1 MAAAAQNERKGEKR
15 MMQTKPSGGGKK
27 LLAVLLALV
36 MLLGMFPVSAMA
48 AVSENGLSDQL
59 AQTQADTEAQ
69 VPVLVDGVKDQTA
82 TVQTGKSYQLD
93 DLMDGKIF
101 KDPSGKSL
109 TYQNYFYQLSTDGGK
124 NWGELTGF
132 KMMEFGGVDKNLSQ
146 SKAGTYIYR
155 FCAKNAAGYSTAYWT
170 LTLNFRDVVTE
181 NVNFYVGQDQN
192 YGTTNKYPVLELYK
206 TAGIDENQFD
216 YVGWFT
222 NAEGE
227 TEYVYDP
234 HAYTIK
240 DGETDYVTIDGK
252 DYELHDYEKI
262 AFTNSAFDSADTS
275 ATASNTVVNK
285 YNMFYATL
293 STGRYS
299 TRGYGWDAE
308 KKAYTVYLGGQSMP
322 LPMEKDIYG
331 GGGNDIHLGVVS
343 VYATTKRS
351 DGKYFNTDDY
361 YAEMIMPI
369 TGSMIHAG
377 TPYTYTRNSSD
388 YTAYPFLSFEAG
400 NGSLYNIYAYPKDT
414 EHYMFNQSIN
424 QTTSA
429 TYYVTTKNIS
439 IANAIELKATVPQT
453 ADFQLY
459 FQYNNFNTKS
469 VAPLTEAVV
478 NADQTKTLTYR
489 ISQSNGNYTWRM
501 TDTTGQYVTKAGWL
515 AGSSASVE
523 KTFTFDENSAA
534 DKKTHDTSGLGSTVS
549 TRDEADIQVF
559 LAHSGFMSTSEK
571 YRVRAFRMWEI
582 IDSDAGNIMVEPE
595 FNVQVLQGNKDD
607 VNQVNGGNATGN
619 WIDVKPTG
627 TDIVAVNYNA
637 IDMYASDGTYRSHGG
652 LFPATAPER
661 TGVFVITNEAAGSAD
676 ANIAFNGSKETN
688 RGSEWDYNYDT
699 WFYMNTDTAPTL
711 DFTVTGKANVSYA
724 VVTTNA
730 SLQSTLSDWTSVS
743 ADESGYYHA
752 DLLKFRN
759 AGTKGGTVII
769 RMTDST
775 GTSYRLVRVA
785 EMSVTVTNA
794 SSPGEAFMPGDKL
807 NVTFS
812 GLYRGFDKVSG
823 IFNPLT
829 LYQRYTAGE
838 KEFSGSLGQY
848 QQMDRVSVQVTLP
861 EDITFPEG
869 ETKTT
874 YTFTNGYTY
883 GSMYSASSP
892 FDTLYQMT
900 DTGVGTNFS
909 AVNASFAM
917 NRMADLTV
925 EVAEKVTYTVKMNIS
940 DENGPVAGV
949 PVVLKDKSGT
959 VIADEAD
966 GTYKLGYGEYSYSIV
981 SAGYVCKNGSFK
993 LGSADAADL
1002 VDGVLTK
1009 NVTIVKAPEGAWDG
1023 TTTTEPA
1030 QVDGVYQISSGAELA
1045 WFAQAVNSGTNG
1057 GKLSAVMTADIDLAG
1072 YNWTPIGQNSENK
1085 RFAGSFDGQGHT
1097 ITNLQINYAGT
1108 TPVPPYLG
1116 LFGFVSGD
1124 STAEPAVIK
1133 NLTAVGDVT
1142 MSSSKNVIGAYS
1154 GGLIGRADYAQLTNL
1169 HSAINVTVNRTG
1181 GNWDN
1186 LGGLV
1191 GYAQST
1197 TITNCSN
1204 SGNVTGWR
1212 YAGGIAGNITSS
1224 SSIIGCVNTG
1234 NIKNPSTCASG
1245 IVANVNT
1252 GCKVIGC
1259 YNTGAVQAGGNYA
1272 AGIAGYV
1279 GNAEVSNCFNTGAV
1293 TCNPSFTYGSLIGTV
1308 THADATIRNLYYL
1321 EGTCDKGGIGA
1332 VKNAETQTSAA
1343 VTAEKLASA
1352 DFVTDIN
1359 KDLSDPIFIKG
1370 AKHPVFPWMPFDG
1383 VEAWD
1388 GTTKTVPKQVKGVYQ
1403 ISNAEELAW
1412 FGAQTRK
1419 TGKNGISGVLTNNID
1434 LGGHDWTS
1442 CMIGDTSVN
1451 GTGYSGTFDGAGHTI
1466 RGFSLTKSI
1475 KGSSGSGTWGF
1486 IGFADKA
1493 TIKNFTLEG
1502 TLTADFAA
1510 CTATTRGIYFGLI
1523 ANAKGCTISGV
1534 TSNVNINVINDENSY
1549 MTGYMGGIVGS
1560 AGASGKD
1567 TKTST
1572 LIEDCVNNGT
1582 ISAGT
1587 EAAGIV
1593 CSANLYVTI
1602 RNCMNTG
1609 NITASGTTSG
1619 DAGGI
1624 VGFNEGG
1631 LVDGCVNHGSIKG
1644 TSDVGG
1650 IAGKMATEYTNP
1662 DSVES
1667 TIQNCYNTGS
1677 VYSQSIGKNTNGV
1690 GGIAGST
1697 SGATS
1702 KKIYSCVK
1710 NCYNTGSVSFDP
1722 NGSGVANAAAGSIT
1736 GKSSYLK
1743 GINCYFLE
1751 GTAEKAVGNGTLR
1764 VTLTSVEAKSAADL
1778 KALALTLGASFKAD
1792 TAKINNGYP
1801 VLTWQPGEVCQH
1813 TVTEVK
1819 NAQSATC
1826 TADGYTGDTYCKLC
1840 GTKISE
1846 GHAIAATGHKLTRT
1860 EAKAATCTEKGNSEY
1875 YTCSACGKYFRDAEG
1890 KNAIEKDSW
1899 VIAATGHNM
1908 TKTEAKAATCT
1919 EAGNSEYYTCSACGK
1934 YFSDAK
1940 GETEIAKGSWV
1951 IEATGHNMT
1960 KTAAKAATC
1969 TEAGNSEYYTCSA
1982 CGKYFSDAKG
1992 ENEIAKDSW
2001 IIEATGHDM
2010 TKTEAKAATC
2020 TEAGNS
2026 EYYTCSGC
2034 GKYFSDAKG
2043 ENEIAKDSWII
2054 KALGHV
2060 EVKDAAKAATCTEK
2074 GLTEG
2079 SHCSRCNTVLK
2090 AQTETP
2096 ALGHVEVKDAAKAAT
2111 CTETGLTE
2119 GVHCSRCNTVLKAQT
2134 ETPALGHVEVKDAAK
2149 AATCT
2154 ETGLTEGVHCSRCN
2168 TVLKAQ
2174 TETPALGHVEV
2185 KDAAKAA
2192 TCTETG
2198 LTEGVHCSRCNA
2210 VLKAQTETPA
2220 LGHVEVKDAAKA
2232 ATCTETG
2239 LTEGVHC
2246 SRCNTVLKAQT
2257 ETPALGH
2264 DYKNGVCTRCDAKDP
2279 NYKPAAPAI
2288 STSYAA
2294 STGKPTV
2301 KWNAVDRA
2309 VKYEVYRA
2317 ATRNGTY
2324 KLMGTVTGT
2333 SYTDES
2339 AYAGYT
2345 YFYKVTAVDAGGVK
2359 GNFSAI
2365 HSAICHCAKPTVT
2378 PDYLTST
2385 GKPYIKWKAVNG
2397 AVKYQVYRAGT
2408 KTGTY
2413 KLLGTTTKTNYTDS
2427 TASAGYTYYYKVKA
2441 VSKVKSS
2448 ANSAYS
2454 AAISAISHCA
2464 KPTVTPDYLTSTGK
2478 PYIKWKA
2485 VNGAVK
2491 YQVYRAGTKTGTYK
2505 LLGTTTKTNYTD
2517 STASAGY
2524 TYYYKVKAV
2533 SKVKTSANS
2542 AYSTIVSAVCHCA
2555 KPVVKITTSSGDPKL
2570 KWSAVTGA
2578 VKYQVY
2584 RATSS
2589 GGTYTKVATT
2599 TAKTYI
2605 DKTAVSGKTYYYKV
2619 KAVSKVKTS
2628 ANSAFSAVKSIRAK

>member
-15 MMQTKPSGGGKK
+15 MMQTKPSSGGKK

-59 AQTQADTEAQ
+59 SQIQADTEAQ

-192 YGTTNKYPVLELYK
+192 YSTNGNKYPILELYK

-216 YVGWFT
+216 YVGWFA
-222 NAEGE
+222 NAEGK

-424 QTTSA
+424 QTTNA

-489 ISQSNGNYTWRM
+489 ISQKNGNYTWRM

-515 AGSSASVE
+515 ASSEGNVE

-559 LAHSGFMSTSEK
+559 LTHSGFMSTSDK

-637 IDMYASDGTYRSHGG
+637 IDMYASDGTHRSHGG

-711 DFTVTGKANVSYA
+711 DFTVTGKADVSYA

-743 ADESGYYHA
+743 ADKSGYYHA

-794 SSPGEAFMPGDKL
+794 SNPGEAFMPGDKL

-829 LYQRYTAGE
+829 LFQRYTAGE
-838 KEFSGSLGQY
+838 KEFSGSLSQY
-848 QQMDRVSVQVTLP
+848 QKMDRVSVQVTLP

-909 AVNASFAM
+909 AVGVSFAM

-925 EVAEKVTYTVKMNIS
+925 EVAEKVLYTVKMNIS

-959 VIADEAD
+959 VIAAEAD

-1009 NVTIVKAPEGAWDG
+1009 NVTIVKASEGAWDG
-1023 TTTTEPA
+1023 TTKTEPA

-1045 WFAQAVNSGTNG
+1045 WFAQAVNRGTNG

-1072 YNWTPIGQNSENK
+1072 YNWTPIGQNSYNK
-1085 RFAGSFDGQGHT
+1085 KFAGTFDGQGHT

-1108 TPVPPYLG
+1108 TPVSPYLG
-1116 LFGFVSGD
+1116 LFGFVAGTSA
-1124 STAEPAVIK
+1124 SPAVIK

-1142 MSSSKNVIGAYS
+1142 MSSSKNVSGAYS
-1154 GGLIGRADYAQLTNL
+1154 GGLIARADYAQLTNL
-1169 HSAINVTVNRTG
+1169 HSAINVTVNRTV

-1186 LGGLV
+1186 LGGLL

-1279 GNAEVSNCFNTGAV
+1279 GNAEVSNCFNTGTV

-1388 GTTKTVPKQVKGVYQ
+1388 GTTKTEPKLVDGVYQ

-1442 CMIGDTSVN
+1442 CMIGATSVY

-1466 RGFSLTKSI
+1466 RGFSLTKSV

-1619 DAGGI
+1619 NAGGI
-1624 VGFNEGG
+1624 AGNNEGG
-1631 LVDGCVNHGSIKG
+1631 LIDGCVNTGNIKG

-1650 IAGKMATEYTNP
+1650 IAGSIETAYTNP
-1662 DSVES
+1662 DSVEC

-1677 VYSQSIGKNTNGV
+1677 VYSQSIGKYTNGV

-1813 TVTEVK
+1813 TETEVK
-1819 NAQSATC
+1819 NAQPATC

-1840 GTKISE
+1840 GAKISE
-1846 GHAIAATGHKLTRT
+1846 GHAIATTGHKLTKT
-1860 EAKAATCTEKGNSEY
+1860 EAKAATCTEAGNSEY
-1875 YTCSACGKYFRDAEG
+1875 YTCGTCGKYFSDAKGE
-1890 KNAIEKDSW
+1890 NEIAKDSW
-1899 VIAATGHNM
+1899 VIEATGHKL

-1934 YFSDAK
+1934 YFSDAEGK
-1940 GETEIAKGSWV
+1940 NA
-1951 IEATGHNMT
+1951 IE
-1960 KTAAKAATC
+1960 
-1969 TEAGNSEYYTCSA
+1969 
-1982 CGKYFSDAKG
+1982 
-1992 ENEIAKDSW
+1992 
-2001 IIEATGHDM
+2001 
-2010 TKTEAKAATC
+2010 
-2020 TEAGNS
+2020 
-2026 EYYTCSGC
+2026 
-2034 GKYFSDAKG
+2034 
-2043 ENEIAKDSWII
+2043 KDSWII

-2060 EVKDAAKAATCTEK
+2060 EVKDAAKAATCTET

-2079 SHCSRCNTVLK
+2079 VHCSRCNTVLK

-2198 LTEGVHCSRCNA
+2198 LTEGVHCSRCNT

-2239 LTEGVHC
+2239 LTEGSHC

-2257 ETPALGH
+2257 STPALGH
-2264 DYKNGVCTRCDAKDP
+2264 SYKNGVCTRCGAKDP
-2279 NYKPAAPAI
+2279 NYKPAAPTI
-2288 STSYAA
+2288 STGYAA
-2294 STGKPTV
+2294 KTGKPTV
-2301 KWNAVDRA
+2301 KWSTVSGAA
-2309 VKYEVYRA
+2309 KYEVYRA

-2339 AYAGYT
+2339 AYAGYI
-2345 YFYKVTAVDAGGVK
+2345 YFYKVRVVDAGGVK
-2359 GNFSAI
+2359 GTFSTI
-2365 HSAICHCAKPTVT
+2365 LSGTCHCAMPVVSSG
-2378 PDYLTST
+2378 YVAST
-2385 GKPYIKWKAVNG
+2385 GKPTVKWSAVSG
-2397 AVKYQVYRAGT
+2397 AAKYEVYRAAT
-2408 KTGTY
+2408 RNGTY
-2413 KLLGTTTKTNYTDS
+2413 KLLGTVTGTSYTDES
-2427 TASAGYTYYYKVKA
+2427 ADAGYIYFYKVKA
-2441 VSKVKSS
+2441 VSKVR
-2448 ANSAYS
+2448 S
-2454 AAISAISHCA
+2454 AADSNFSA
-2464 KPTVTPDYLTSTGK
+2464 V
-2478 PYIKWKA
+2478 
-2485 VNGAVK
+2485 
-2491 YQVYRAGTKTGTYK
+2491 
-2505 LLGTTTKTNYTD
+2505 
-2517 STASAGY
+2517 
-2524 TYYYKVKAV
+2524 
-2533 SKVKTSANS
+2533 
-2542 AYSTIVSAVCHCA
+2542 VSATCHCA

-2570 KWSAVTGA
+2570 TWSAVTNA
-2578 VKYQVY
+2578 SKYEVY
-2584 RATSS
+2584 RATSKT
-2589 GGTYTKVATT
+2589 GTYTKVATT
-2599 TAKTYI
+2599 TAKSYT
-2605 DKTAVSGKTYYYKV
+2605 DKTAKAGTTYYYKV
-2619 KAVSKVKTS
+2619 KAVSKVRPS
-2628 ANSAFSAVKSIRAK
+2628 ANSAFSAIKSIKAK

>member
-1 MAAAAQNERKGEKR
+1 

-222 NAEGE
+222 NAEGK

-262 AFTNSAFDSADTS
+262 AFTNSTFDSADTS

-377 TPYTYTRNSSD
+377 TPYTYTRYSSD

-429 TYYVTTKNIS
+429 TYSVTTKNIS

-489 ISQSNGNYTWRM
+489 ISQKNGNYTWRM

-515 AGSSASVE
+515 ASSEGNVE

-534 DKKTHDTSGLGSTVS
+534 DKKIHDTSGLGSTVS

-559 LAHSGFMSTSEK
+559 LAHSGFMSTSDK

-676 ANIAFNGSKETN
+676 ANIAFSGSKETN

-743 ADESGYYHA
+743 ADKSGYYHA

-812 GLYRGFDKVSG
+812 GLYRGIDKVSG

-925 EVAEKVTYTVKMNIS
+925 EVAEKVLYTVKMNIS

-959 VIADEAD
+959 VIAAEAD

-1009 NVTIVKAPEGAWDG
+1009 NVTIVKASEGAWDG

-1045 WFAQAVNSGTNG
+1045 WFAQAVNRGTNG

-1072 YNWTPIGQNSENK
+1072 YNWTPIGQNSYNK
-1085 RFAGSFDGQGHT
+1085 KFAGTFDGQGHT

-1108 TPVPPYLG
+1108 TPIPPYLG

-1142 MSSSKNVIGAYS
+1142 MSSSKNVIAAYS
-1154 GGLIGRADYAQLTNL
+1154 GGMVGRADYAQLTNL

-1352 DFVTDIN
+1352 DFVTNIN

-1388 GTTKTVPKQVKGVYQ
+1388 GTTKTAPKLVSGVYQ

-1419 TGKNGISGVLTNNID
+1419 NGKNGISGVLTNNID

-1475 KGSSGSGTWGF
+1475 KGRSGSGTWGF

-1572 LIEDCVNNGT
+1572 LIENCVNNGT

-1677 VYSQSIGKNTNGV
+1677 VYSQFIGKYTNGV

-1722 NGSGVANAAAGSIT
+1722 NGSGVGSGVANAAAGSIT

-1813 TVTEVK
+1813 TETEVK
-1819 NAQSATC
+1819 NAQPATC
-1826 TADGYTGDTYCKLC
+1826 TADGYTGDTYCKSC
-1840 GTKISE
+1840 GIKVSSGQVIPATGHDMTKTAAKAATCTETGNSE
-1846 GHAIAATGHKLTRT
+1846 YYTCSACGKYFSDAEGKNEIAKDSWVIAATGHSMTKTDAKAPTCTEAGNSEYYTCSTCGKYFSDAKGENEIAKDSWVIAATGHDMTKTAAKAATCTEAGNSEYYTCSGCGKYFSDAEGKNAIEKDSWVIEAIGHKLTKT
-1860 EAKAATCTEKGNSEY
+1860 EAKAATCTEAGNSEYYTCGTCGKYFSDAEGKNAIEKDSWIIEANDHNMTKTAAKAATCTEAGNSEY

-1908 TKTEAKAATCT
+1908 TKT
-1919 EAGNSEYYTCSACGK
+1919 
-1934 YFSDAK
+1934 
-1940 GETEIAKGSWV
+1940 
-1951 IEATGHNMT
+1951 
-1960 KTAAKAATC
+1960 AAKAATC
-1969 TEAGNSEYYTCSA
+1969 TEAGNSEYYTCGT
-1982 CGKYFSDAKG
+1982 CGKYFSDAEG

-2001 IIEATGHDM
+2001 IIEATGHKL
-2010 TKTEAKAATC
+2010 TKTE
-2020 TEAGNS
+2020 
-2026 EYYTCSGC
+2026 
-2034 GKYFSDAKG
+2034 
-2043 ENEIAKDSWII
+2043 
-2054 KALGHV
+2054 
-2060 EVKDAAKAATCTEK
+2060 
-2074 GLTEG
+2074 
-2079 SHCSRCNTVLK
+2079 
-2090 AQTETP
+2090 
-2096 ALGHVEVKDAAKAAT
+2096 AKAAT

-2134 ETPALGHVEVKDAAK
+2134 
-2149 AATCT
+2149 
-2154 ETGLTEGVHCSRCN
+2154 S
-2168 TVLKAQ
+2168 
-2174 TETPALGHVEV
+2174 
-2185 KDAAKAA
+2185 
-2192 TCTETG
+2192 
-2198 LTEGVHCSRCNA
+2198 
-2210 VLKAQTETPA
+2210 
-2220 LGHVEVKDAAKA
+2220 
-2232 ATCTETG
+2232 
-2239 LTEGVHC
+2239 
-2246 SRCNTVLKAQT
+2246 
-2257 ETPALGH
+2257 TPALGH
-2264 DYKNGVCTRCDAKDP
+2264 DYKNGVCTRCGAKDP
-2279 NYKPAAPAI
+2279 NYKPAAPTI
-2288 STSYAA
+2288 STGFVA

-2301 KWNAVDRA
+2301 KWNAVSGA
-2309 VKYEVYRA
+2309 AKYEVYRA

-2339 AYAGYT
+2339 AYAGYI
-2345 YFYKVTAVDAGGVK
+2345 YFYKVRVVDAGGVK
-2359 GNFSAI
+2359 GNFSTI
-2365 HSAICHCAKPTVT
+2365 LSGTCHCAMPVVSSG
-2378 PDYLTST
+2378 YVAST
-2385 GKPYIKWKAVNG
+2385 GKPTVKWSTVSG
-2397 AVKYQVYRAGT
+2397 AAKYEVYRAAT
-2408 KTGTY
+2408 RNGTY
-2413 KLLGTTTKTNYTDS
+2413 KLMGTVTGTSYTDES
-2427 TASAGYTYYYKVKA
+2427 ADAGYIYFYKVKA
-2441 VSKVKSS
+2441 VSKVR
-2448 ANSAYS
+2448 S
-2454 AAISAISHCA
+2454 AADSNFSA
-2464 KPTVTPDYLTSTGK
+2464 V
-2478 PYIKWKA
+2478 
-2485 VNGAVK
+2485 
-2491 YQVYRAGTKTGTYK
+2491 
-2505 LLGTTTKTNYTD
+2505 
-2517 STASAGY
+2517 
-2524 TYYYKVKAV
+2524 
-2533 SKVKTSANS
+2533 
-2542 AYSTIVSAVCHCA
+2542 VSATCHCA

-2570 KWSAVTGA
+2570 TWNAVTNA
-2578 VKYQVY
+2578 SKYEVY
-2584 RATSS
+2584 RATSKT
-2589 GGTYTKVATT
+2589 GTYTKVATT
-2599 TAKTYI
+2599 TAKSYT
-2605 DKTAVSGKTYYYKV
+2605 DKTAKAGTTYYYKV
-2619 KAVSKVKTS
+2619 KAVSKVRPS
-2628 ANSAFSAVKSIRAK
+2628 ANSAFSAIKSIKAK